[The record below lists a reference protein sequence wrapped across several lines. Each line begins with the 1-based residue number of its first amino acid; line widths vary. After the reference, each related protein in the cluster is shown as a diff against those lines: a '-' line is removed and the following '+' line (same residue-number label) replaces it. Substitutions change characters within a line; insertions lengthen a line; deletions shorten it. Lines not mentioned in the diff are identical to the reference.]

1 MISTVIVAI
10 GLVLVFEGLVF
21 ALAPQRLEEIIAAIS
36 RMPLDQ
42 RRIIGLAGVA
52 LGVVIVWIAL

>member
-1 MISTVIVAI
+1 MISTFIVAI

-36 RMPLDQ
+36 RMPLEQ